1 VDSRQPTAND
11 GAPGMRCLRKRDLVL
26 PMLPDKEL
34 EAGEAASALAA
45 DADMETDR
53 ADELRLAV
61 QEAFINASEHSNASD
76 GRVYV
81 TLALW
86 GDDRPRLVQ
95 VTVRDTGI
103 GFAEPA
109 ERGTMHGGA
118 GKPRKRG
125 WGLTLIR
132 RLVDEVE
139 IDSGS
144 HGTVVVM
151 RKLIGSVAAEG
162 K

>member
-1 VDSRQPTAND
+1 MT
-11 GAPGMRCLRKRDLVL
+11 MRRLRERELVL

-34 EAGEAASALAA
+34 VAGEAASELAA
-45 DADMETDR
+45 EARMETDR
-53 ADELRLAV
+53 VDELRLAV
-61 QEAFINASEHSNASD
+61 QEAFINASEHSGATD

-81 TLALW
+81 TLTLLGAE
-86 GDDRPRLVQ
+86 RPELVQ
-95 VTVRDTGI
+95 VTIRDHGV
-103 GFAEPA
+103 GFSAPA
-109 ERGTMHGGA
+109 GQGTMRSRE

-151 RKLIGSVAAEG
+151 RKRIAAEG
-162 K
+162 I

>member
-1 VDSRQPTAND
+1 
-11 GAPGMRCLRKRDLVL
+11 
-26 PMLPDKEL
+26 MLPDREL
-34 EAGEAASALAA
+34 EAGEAASALATEA
-45 DADMETDR
+45 AMEPDR
-53 ADELRLAV
+53 VDELRLAV

-86 GDDRPRLVQ
+86 GDERPRLVQ
-95 VTVRDTGI
+95 VTVRDTGV
-103 GFAEPA
+103 GFTAPA
-109 ERGTMHGGA
+109 ERGTMLGGA

-151 RKLIGSVAAEG
+151 RMRIGVATEG
-162 K
+162 T

>member
-1 VDSRQPTAND
+1 MTLRRLSERQ
-11 GAPGMRCLRKRDLVL
+11 LVL

-34 EAGEAASALAA
+34 EAGEEASELAMQA
-45 DADMETDR
+45 RMEPDR
-53 ADELRLAV
+53 VDELRLAV
-61 QEAFINASEHSNASD
+61 QEAFINASEHSGASD

-81 TLALW
+81 TLTLL
-86 GDDRPRLVQ
+86 GSERPELVQ
-95 VTVRDTGI
+95 VTVRDHGV
-103 GFAEPA
+103 GFTEPA
-109 ERGTMHGGA
+109 GQGTMRA
-118 GKPRKRG
+118 GEGRPRKRG

-144 HGTVVVM
+144 HGTIVVM
-151 RKLIGSVAAEG
+151 RKRIAAEG

>member
-1 VDSRQPTAND
+1 MT
-11 GAPGMRCLRKRDLVL
+11 MRRLRERELVL

-34 EAGEAASALAA
+34 VAGEEASELAVQA
-45 DADMETDR
+45 RMEPDR
-53 ADELRLAV
+53 VDELRLAV
-61 QEAFINASEHSNASD
+61 QEAFINAYEHSGASD

-81 TLALW
+81 TLALL
-86 GDDRPRLVQ
+86 GAAEDPELVE
-95 VTVRDTGI
+95 VTVRDTGV
-103 GFAEPA
+103 GFSEPSR
-109 ERGTMHGGA
+109 RGTMREGE

-139 IDSGS
+139 IDSGD

-151 RKLIGSVAAEG
+151 RKRISG
-162 K
+162 

>member
-1 VDSRQPTAND
+1 
-11 GAPGMRCLRKRDLVL
+11 
-26 PMLPDKEL
+26 MLPDKEL
-34 EAGEAASALAA
+34 EAGEAAAALASQA
-45 DADMETDR
+45 EMEPDR
-53 ADELRLAV
+53 IDELRLAV
-61 QEAFINASEHSNASD
+61 QEAFINASEHSLASD

-86 GDDRPRLVQ
+86 GDERPRVVQ
-95 VTVRDTGI
+95 VTVRDNGV
-103 GFAEPA
+103 GFTEPSS
-109 ERGTMHGGA
+109 RGTMRAEA
-118 GKPRKRG
+118 GTPRKRG

-144 HGTVVVM
+144 TGTVVVM
-151 RKLIGSVAAEG
+151 RKRIGSVAAES

>member
-1 VDSRQPTAND
+1 
-11 GAPGMRCLRKRDLVL
+11 MRCLRKKELVL

-34 EAGEAASALAA
+34 EAGEAASVLANEAEMEA
-45 DADMETDR
+45 DR
-53 ADELRLAV
+53 VDELRLAV
-61 QEAFINASEHSNASD
+61 QEAFINASEHSGASD

-86 GDDRPRLVQ
+86 GDERPRLVQ
-95 VTVRDTGI
+95 VTVRDTGV
-103 GFAEPA
+103 GFSEPTQ
-109 ERGTMHGGA
+109 RGTMRAEG

-151 RKLIGSVAAEG
+151 SKRIGSGATEG
-162 K
+162 S

>member
-1 VDSRQPTAND
+1 
-11 GAPGMRCLRKRDLVL
+11 MRCLRQKELVL

-34 EAGEAASALAA
+34 EAGEQASELAA
-45 DADMETDR
+45 QAHMEPDR

-61 QEAFINASEHSNASD
+61 QEAFINASEHSGASD

-86 GDDRPRLVQ
+86 GDERPRVVQ
-95 VTVRDTGI
+95 VTVRDTGV
-103 GFAEPA
+103 GFTDPETQ
-109 ERGTMHGGA
+109 GTMRA
-118 GKPRKRG
+118 PVGKPRKRG

-151 RKLIGSVAAEG
+151 RKRIGAAGTEVT
-162 K
+162 

>member
-1 VDSRQPTAND
+1 
-11 GAPGMRCLRKRDLVL
+11 MRCLRKKDLVL

-34 EAGEAASALAA
+34 EAGEEASALASQAHREA
-45 DADMETDR
+45 DR
-53 ADELRLAV
+53 VDELRLAV
-61 QEAFINASEHSNASD
+61 QEAFINASEHSGASD

-81 TLALW
+81 SLALW
-86 GDDRPRLVQ
+86 GDDRPQVVQ
-95 VTVRDTGI
+95 VTVRDTGV
-103 GFAEPA
+103 GFTEPA
-109 ERGTMHGGA
+109 TRGTMRAEGGR
-118 GKPRKRG
+118 PRKRG

-151 RKLIGSVAAEG
+151 RKRIGSAEG

>member
-1 VDSRQPTAND
+1 
-11 GAPGMRCLRKRDLVL
+11 MRRLRERELVL

-34 EAGEAASALAA
+34 VAGEEASELAA
-45 DADMETDR
+45 EAAMEPDR
-53 ADELRLAV
+53 VDELRLAV
-61 QEAFINASEHSNASD
+61 QEAFINASEHSGATD

-81 TLALW
+81 TLTLLGA
-86 GDDRPRLVQ
+86 GERPELMQ
-95 VTVRDTGI
+95 VTVRDHGV
-103 GFAEPA
+103 GFSAPA
-109 ERGTMHGGA
+109 RQGTMRDGEGT
-118 GKPRKRG
+118 PRKRG

-151 RKLIGSVAAEG
+151 RKRI
-162 K
+162 

>member
-1 VDSRQPTAND
+1 
-11 GAPGMRCLRKRDLVL
+11 
-26 PMLPDKEL
+26 MLPDKEL
-34 EAGEAASALAA
+34 EAGEEASSLAA
-45 DADMETDR
+45 QAEMEPDR
-53 ADELRLAV
+53 VDELRLAV

-86 GDDRPRLVQ
+86 GDERPRLVQ
-95 VTVRDTGI
+95 VTVRDTGV
-103 GFAEPA
+103 GFSTPA
-109 ERGTMHGGA
+109 ERGTMLAGGE
-118 GKPRKRG
+118 KPRKRG

-151 RKLIGSVAAEG
+151 RKMIGSVATEA

>member
-1 VDSRQPTAND
+1 
-11 GAPGMRCLRKRDLVL
+11 MRCLSKRDLIL

-45 DADMETDR
+45 QADMEADR

-86 GDDRPRLVQ
+86 GDERPRLVQ
-95 VTVRDTGI
+95 VIVRDTGV
-103 GFAEPA
+103 GFAEPV
-109 ERGTMHGGA
+109 ERGTMQGA

-125 WGLTLIR
+125 WGLTLMR

-151 RKLIGSVAAEG
+151 RKLIGSVATEG
-162 K
+162 T